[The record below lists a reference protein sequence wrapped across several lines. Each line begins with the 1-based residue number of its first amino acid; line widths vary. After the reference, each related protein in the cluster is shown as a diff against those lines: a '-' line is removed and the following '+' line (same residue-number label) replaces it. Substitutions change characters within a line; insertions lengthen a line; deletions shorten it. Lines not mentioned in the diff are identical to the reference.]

1 MRLIVGISGASGVRI
16 AIKLLQQLKALDV
29 ETHLIITHGA
39 ELTIRHET
47 NCDLLTVQQLADK
60 FYGVDDIDA
69 AIASGSFAHD
79 GMIIVPCSMK
89 TVAGI
94 AVGYADNLLLR
105 AADVCLKENRRLI
118 IVPREIPLSRIHLRN
133 LKELADNGVIIVP
146 PMLTFYNAP
155 STVEEQIDHIV
166 GKILMQFGLPPI
178 TPPWNPSEILSDT
191 TKDAVENVSFDTVGG
206 IG

>member
-29 ETHLIITHGA
+29 ETHLVITHGA

-47 NCDLLTVQQLADK
+47 NFDPFSIRQLADK

-105 AADVCLKENRRLI
+105 AADICLKEHRRLV

-133 LKELADNGVIIVP
+133 LKELADNGAIILP
-146 PMLTFYNAP
+146 PMLTFYNVP
-155 STVEEQIDHIV
+155 STIEEQIDHIV
-166 GKILMQFGLPPI
+166 GKILMQFGLPPL
-178 TPPWNPSEILSDT
+178 TPPWNPSEKMSVEMT
-191 TKDAVENVSFDTVGG
+191 DAD
-206 IG
+206 

>member
-47 NCDLLTVQQLADK
+47 NFDPFSIRLLADK

-69 AIASGSFAHD
+69 ALASGSFAHD

-105 AADVCLKENRRLI
+105 AADICLKEHRRLV

-133 LKELADNGVIIVP
+133 LKELADNGAIILP
-146 PMLTFYNAP
+146 PMLTFYNVP
-155 STVEEQIDHIV
+155 STIDEQIDHIV
-166 GKILMQFGLPPI
+166 GKILMQFGLPPL
-178 TPPWNPSEILSDT
+178 TPPWNPSEKMSVEIT
-191 TKDAVENVSFDTVGG
+191 DAD
-206 IG
+206 

>member
-47 NCDLLTVQQLADK
+47 NFDPFSIRQLADK

-105 AADVCLKENRRLI
+105 AADICLKEHRRLV

-133 LKELADNGVIIVP
+133 LKELADNGAIILP
-146 PMLTFYNAP
+146 PMLTFYNVP
-155 STVEEQIDHIV
+155 STIEEQIDHIV
-166 GKILMQFGLPPI
+166 GKILMQFGLPPL
-178 TPPWNPSEILSDT
+178 TPPWNPSEKMSVEMT
-191 TKDAVENVSFDTVGG
+191 DAD
-206 IG
+206 

>member
-1 MRLIVGISGASGVRI
+1 MRLIVGMSGASGAMIAVR
-16 AIKLLQQLKALDV
+16 LLRRLRELNV
-29 ETHLIITHGA
+29 ETHLIITRGA
-39 ELTIRHET
+39 ELTIKHET
-47 NCDLLTVQQLADK
+47 DLEPSDVRRLADQS
-60 FYGVDDIDA
+60 YDVDDIDA

-105 AADVCLKENRRLI
+105 AADVCIKENRRLV

-133 LKELADNGVIIVP
+133 LKELADCGALVVP

-155 STVEEQIDHIV
+155 TTLDDQIDHIV
-166 GKILMQFGLPPI
+166 GKILMQFGLPSGV
-178 TPPWNPSEILSDT
+178 PPWAPSKILSDPI
-191 TKDAVENVSFDTVGG
+191 KDAD
-206 IG
+206 

>member
-16 AIKLLQQLKALDV
+16 AVKLLQQLKALDV

-47 NCDLLTVQQLADK
+47 NFDPFSIRQLADK

-105 AADVCLKENRRLI
+105 AADICLKEHRRLV

-133 LKELADNGVIIVP
+133 LKELADNGAIILP
-146 PMLTFYNAP
+146 PMLTFYNVP
-155 STVEEQIDHIV
+155 STIEEQIDHIV
-166 GKILMQFGLPPI
+166 GKILMQFGLPPL
-178 TPPWNPSEILSDT
+178 TPPWNPSEKMSVEM
-191 TKDAVENVSFDTVGG
+191 KDAD
-206 IG
+206 

>member
-29 ETHLIITHGA
+29 ETHLVITHGA
-39 ELTIRHET
+39 ELTVRHET
-47 NCDLLTVQQLADK
+47 NFDPFSIRQLADK

-105 AADVCLKENRRLI
+105 AADICLKEHRRLV

-133 LKELADNGVIIVP
+133 LKELADNGAIILP
-146 PMLTFYNAP
+146 PMLTFYNVP
-155 STVEEQIDHIV
+155 STIEEQIDHIV
-166 GKILMQFGLPPI
+166 GKILMQFGLPPL
-178 TPPWNPSEILSDT
+178 TPPWNPSEKMSVEMT
-191 TKDAVENVSFDTVGG
+191 DAD
-206 IG
+206 

>member
-47 NCDLLTVQQLADK
+47 NFDPFSIRQLADK

-69 AIASGSFAHD
+69 ALASGSFAHD

-105 AADVCLKENRRLI
+105 AADICLKEHRRLV

-133 LKELADNGVIIVP
+133 LKELADNGAIILP
-146 PMLTFYNAP
+146 PMLTFYNVP
-155 STVEEQIDHIV
+155 STIDEQIDHIV
-166 GKILMQFGLPPI
+166 GKILMQFGLPPL
-178 TPPWNPSEILSDT
+178 TPPWNPSEKMSVEM
-191 TKDAVENVSFDTVGG
+191 KDAD
-206 IG
+206 

>member
-16 AIKLLQQLKALDV
+16 AVKLLQQLKALDV

-39 ELTIRHET
+39 ELTIRHEL
-47 NCDLLTVQQLADK
+47 NCDLFAIKELADK

-105 AADVCLKENRRLI
+105 AADICLKEHRRLV

-133 LKELADNGVIIVP
+133 LKELADDGAIILP
-146 PMLTFYNAP
+146 PMLTFYNVP
-155 STVEEQIDHIV
+155 STIEEQIDHIV
-166 GKILMQFGLPPI
+166 GKILMQFGLPPL
-178 TPPWNPSEILSDT
+178 TPPWNPSEKMSVEM
-191 TKDAVENVSFDTVGG
+191 KDAD
-206 IG
+206 